1 MEFTTISCIIGF
13 TGISCGGKGKSMEEK
28 ENILTSI
35 ERVLK
40 DLTTEQLKSVYQFAL
55 HCSR

>member
-1 MEFTTISCIIGF
+1 
-13 TGISCGGKGKSMEEK
+13 MEEK